1 MDNMEN
7 KNNNNENEIKD
18 NEISNNKNKLIEKR
32 EMVKILLG
40 IAFLAILFCGT
51 YFITGYFNNPNI
63 NNPNITNSNELVIED
78 GGEKVVLNQTP
89 QALEDNMVVVLKTKE
104 NIDSEKTVAQLK
116 AELSLTGEVTKES
129 LSKVLESEGYE
140 LGEIKSDKLVFNRES
155 EHVLVPNKF
164 YLGEKDGMLAIYKT
178 SENGEPKDIYVDK
191 APINI
196 LPEVNQESLKNFEKY
211 YDTEEEAHMMLTAYT
226 S

>member
-7 KNNNNENEIKD
+7 ENMENDNGFNNND
-18 NEISNNKNKLIEKR
+18 N
-32 EMVKILLG
+32 KIIDKKKMARVLSS
-40 IAFLAILFCGT
+40 IAFLAILFCGA
-51 YFITGYFNNPNI
+51 YFITDYFNNI
-63 NNPNITNSNELVIED
+63 DRRVDIED
-78 GGEKVVLNQTP
+78 GSEKVVLNQTP
-89 QALEDNMVVVLKTKE
+89 QALKDDTIIVLKTKD
-104 NIDSEKTVAQLK
+104 NLDSEKTLSQLK
-116 AELSLTGEVTKES
+116 VELSLTGDVTKES
-129 LSKVLESEGYE
+129 LEKALKSDGYTI
-140 LGEIKSDKLVFNRES
+140 GEIKEDKLVFNRES
-155 EHVLVPNKF
+155 KHVLLPNKF

-178 SENGEPKDIYVDK
+178 NDTGEPKDIYVDK

>member
-7 KNNNNENEIKD
+7 KNKNNENEIKD

-51 YFITGYFNNPNI
+51 YFITGYFNNPNR
-63 NNPNITNSNELVIED
+63 NNSNELVIEE
-78 GGEKVVLNQTP
+78 GGEKVVLNQTLQP
-89 QALEDNMVVVLKTKE
+89 LEDNMVVVLKTKE
-104 NIDSEKTVAQLK
+104 NIDSEKMVAQLK

-129 LSKVLESEGYE
+129 LSKALESEGYE
-140 LGEIKSDKLVFNRES
+140 LEEIKSDKLVFNRES

-178 SENGEPKDIYVDK
+178 SETGEPKDIYVDK